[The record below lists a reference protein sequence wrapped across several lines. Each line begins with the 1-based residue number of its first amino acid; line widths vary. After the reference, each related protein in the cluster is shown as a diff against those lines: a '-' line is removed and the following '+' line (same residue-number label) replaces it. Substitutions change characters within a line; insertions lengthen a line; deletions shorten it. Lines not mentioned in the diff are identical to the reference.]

1 MADRFTKPRASPR
14 RAARRPSRPLTKLIA
29 AVEAIGAPVLIVGAD
44 GEVLHTNSNGQSFFA
59 HAPQFLAAAKNPVPS
74 AASPPAPAQVVGA
87 PWKLTP
93 RQAEVLDLVAR
104 GMTNASIADTLQI
117 SEGTVEFHVSKILDK
132 AGVENRATLIARLHD
147 L

>member
-14 RAARRPSRPLTKLIA
+14 RAARRPSRPLTQLIA

-44 GEVLHTNSNGQSFFA
+44 GEVLHTNSNGRSFFA
-59 HAPQFLAAAKNPVPS
+59 HAPQFLAAVNS
-74 AASPPAPAQVVGA
+74 APRAAVPPASAEVVGA
-87 PWKLTP
+87 RWKLTP
-93 RQAEVLDLVAR
+93 RQAQVLDLVAR
-104 GMTNASIADTLQI
+104 GMTNASIADTLVI

-132 AGVENRATLIARLHD
+132 AGVENRATLIARMHD